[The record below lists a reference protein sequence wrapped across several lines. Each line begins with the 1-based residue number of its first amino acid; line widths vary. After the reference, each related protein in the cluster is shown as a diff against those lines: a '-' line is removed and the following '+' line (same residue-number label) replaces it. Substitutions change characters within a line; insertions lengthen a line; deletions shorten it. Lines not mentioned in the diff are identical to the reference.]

1 MPKGKTDIK
10 RFQKQEKRRLRN
22 RSVRSAVKTYVG
34 RARQSV
40 VSATS
45 REDET
50 LQATVLRAIR
60 ELDRAARKGIIH
72 PNNAA
77 RRKSRLMKRVN
88 ALPATVAAESPPEPQ
103 EQPTP
108 AAARP
113 RRTARRSAAPGPD
126 AAPAPRS

>member
-10 RFQKQEKRRLRN
+10 RFQKQEKRRQRN

-34 RARQSV
+34 HARQSIAG
-40 VSATS
+40 ATS
-45 REDET
+45 RDDES
-50 LQATVLRAIR
+50 LQTTVIKAIS

-88 ALPATVAAESPPEPQ
+88 ALS
-103 EQPTP
+103 P
-108 AAARP
+108 AAA
-113 RRTARRSAAPGPD
+113 S
-126 AAPAPRS
+126 

>member
-10 RFQKQEKRRLRN
+10 RFQKQDKRRQRN
-22 RSVRSAVKTYVG
+22 RSVRSAVKTFIS

-45 REDET
+45 REDES
-50 LQATVLRAIR
+50 LQSSVLRAIK
-60 ELDRAARKGIIH
+60 ELDRAARKGILH

-88 ALPATVAAESPPEPQ
+88 ALAASG
-103 EQPTP
+103 
-108 AAARP
+108 
-113 RRTARRSAAPGPD
+113 S
-126 AAPAPRS
+126 

>member
-1 MPKGKTDIK
+1 MPKGKTDIR

-22 RSVRSAVKTYVG
+22 RSVRSAVKTFIG
-34 RARQSV
+34 RARQSLV
-40 VSATS
+40 GATS

-50 LQATVLRAIR
+50 LQTSVLRAIK

-88 ALPATVAAESPPEPQ
+88 ALAASES
-103 EQPTP
+103 
-108 AAARP
+108 
-113 RRTARRSAAPGPD
+113 
-126 AAPAPRS
+126 

>member
-22 RSVRSAVKTYVG
+22 RSVRSAVKTYIG
-34 RARQSV
+34 KARQYI
-40 VSATS
+40 VSATV
-45 REDET
+45 RDDESV
-50 LQATVLRAIR
+50 QSAVIRAIS

-88 ALPATVAAESPPEPQ
+88 ALA
-103 EQPTP
+103 P
-108 AAARP
+108 AAA
-113 RRTARRSAAPGPD
+113 S
-126 AAPAPRS
+126 